1 MSAKIEMIGKRF
13 DRLLVIEQTKS
24 SKFGRATWIC
34 LCDCGNKTTV
44 RGDHLRN
51 GRIRSC
57 GCLGRNAYGVTNL
70 DSNSPLVATYM
81 NMIYRCEDKN
91 HRAYHRYGARGITV
105 CKEWHDFPVFE
116 KWANENG
123 WHLGLEIDRIDNDKG
138 YCPKNCRIVTRKE
151 NVRNTSANHKVMFKG
166 KMRCLAEIAE
176 MSGLSYD
183 TVHARMRYGWDSER
197 LGDPLKYTRKNK

>member
-1 MSAKIEMIGKRF
+1 MSKKIEMNGLKF
-13 DRLLVIEQTKS
+13 HRLLVLGEAGKASNGKS
-24 SKFGRATWIC
+24 MWRC
-34 LCDCGNKTTV
+34 QCECGKEVIV
-44 RGDHLRN
+44 RGDHLRG
-51 GRIRSC
+51 GRIKSC
-57 GCLGRNAYGVTNL
+57 GCLGANAYGVTNL

-91 HRAYHRYGARGITV
+91 HRAYHRYGARGIAV

-138 YCPKNCRIVTRKE
+138 YCPENCRIVTRKE
-151 NVRNTSANHKVMFKG
+151 NVRNTSTNHKVMFKG